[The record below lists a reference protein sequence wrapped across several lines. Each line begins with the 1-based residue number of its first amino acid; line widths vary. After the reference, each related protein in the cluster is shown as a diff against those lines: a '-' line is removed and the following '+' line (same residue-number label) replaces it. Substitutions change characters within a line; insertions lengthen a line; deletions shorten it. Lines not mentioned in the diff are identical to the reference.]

1 MPQLKQVFR
10 HKTRWSKPRRVQE
23 NLQIYKNYPNWCQL
37 SGYTHPGNIQ
47 WNSTTS
53 LARRLCV
60 ESLQDNCVIW
70 RHLASQTWWGTNET
84 QTWRYKPHD
93 SCFWIEMK
101 WWHSIGRFKV
111 LLEHFPMETHSAL
124 YITAQIY
131 FALDYRHTAWLH
143 ALLGSEC
150 CTYSHKRL
158 CLHMQLC
165 QQSYS
170 SDLQPWSF
178 HLNYHTHICLNNKH
192 CI

>member
-1 MPQLKQVFR
+1 MKFYNFISTPIVCGEPSRQLSFGG
-10 HKTRWSKPRRVQE
+10 TWPRRHGEGQMKHKHE
-23 NLQIYKNYPNWCQL
+23 DIN
-37 SGYTHPGNIQ
+37 
-47 WNSTTS
+47 
-53 LARRLCV
+53 
-60 ESLQDNCVIW
+60 
-70 RHLASQTWWGTNET
+70 
-84 QTWRYKPHD
+84 HD